1 MIHGAKKL
9 PDFIKGM
16 LTARFIQN
24 DLLTSALA
32 YQDDLLL
39 KKAIMVMPE
48 RYEFEQAITFE
59 SGSEKSVE
67 PFIPFN

>member
-1 MIHGAKKL
+1 
-9 PDFIKGM
+9 
-16 LTARFIQN
+16 
-24 DLLTSALA
+24 
-32 YQDDLLL
+32 
-39 KKAIMVMPE
+39 MVMPE